1 MARNMGLQQNYSGS
15 RQSLPTMPTAQRAY
29 SDNRQISWVTLI
41 VTVGLVSVVLMEIQ
55 VIARYI
61 FG

>member
-1 MARNMGLQQNYSGS
+1 MARNMGLQQKYSES
-15 RQSLPTMPTAQRAY
+15 RQSLPTIPTAQRAY

-41 VTVGLVSVVLMEIQ
+41 ATAGLVLVVLMEIQ
-55 VIARYI
+55 IIAQYI